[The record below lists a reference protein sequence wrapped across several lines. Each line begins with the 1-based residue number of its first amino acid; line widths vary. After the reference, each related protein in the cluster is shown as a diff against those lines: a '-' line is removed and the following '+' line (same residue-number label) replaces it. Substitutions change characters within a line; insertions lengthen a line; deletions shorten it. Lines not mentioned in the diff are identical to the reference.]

1 MLELGIIETRDIIK
15 ALESIHPFEFR
26 NLALTSFK
34 RQLEKIITKHTLR
47 NAQGLIDRLTSDSE
61 FMNVFMHELAVKETE
76 MFRDPSVWRDL
87 QKNIFKDIKA
97 SITTYKVWFAGMPT
111 GEEVYSFA
119 ILLKEAGLL
128 DKVQIYI
135 SLFSDISEENILNK
149 YIDDKQHE
157 LSVANYDRAGAK
169 NYLDKYLIQESGKK
183 IDPELIKN
191 VRFIKQ
197 NTIFEGA
204 PSNIKLVFFRN
215 QMIYYNQVL
224 QDKALNS
231 VYEAIAIG
239 GHLVIG
245 VNETLDHSSYGKYFI
260 KKDTKENIF
269 RKKGRV

>member
-15 ALESIHPFEFR
+15 ALEGIHPFEFR

-47 NAQGLIDRLTSDSE
+47 NAQGLIDRLNTDAE

-87 QKNIFKDIKA
+87 QKNIFKDIK
-97 SITTYKVWFAGMPT
+97 SSVTSYKVWFAGMPT
-111 GEEVYSFA
+111 GEELYSFA

-128 DKVQIYI
+128 DKVQMYI
-135 SLFSDISEENILNK
+135 SVFSDISEESILNK

-157 LSVANYDRAGAK
+157 LSVANYDRVGTK
-169 NYLDKYLIQESGKK
+169 SYLDKYIIQESGKK
-183 IDPELIKN
+183 IVPELIKN

-215 QMIYYNQVL
+215 QMIYHNQVL

>member
-97 SITTYKVWFAGMPT
+97 SITSYKVWFAGMPT

-135 SLFSDISEENILNK
+135 SAFSDISEENILNK

-157 LSVANYDRAGAK
+157 LSVANYDRAGTK